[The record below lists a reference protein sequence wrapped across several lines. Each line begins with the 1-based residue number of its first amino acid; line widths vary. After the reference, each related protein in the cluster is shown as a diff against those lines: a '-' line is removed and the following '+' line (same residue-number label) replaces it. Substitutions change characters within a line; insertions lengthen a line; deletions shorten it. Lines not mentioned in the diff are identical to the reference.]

1 MSTALR
7 LVVCVRF
14 RPPADPDVDVSAEQS
29 WSQLLRPLAER
40 ATALGGRIVGW
51 QTGGIS
57 VDFAVDGLQDA
68 VDFLLD
74 EPLSPELSCGLAHG
88 DLTTLTG
95 GSRMALCTGAAL
107 VTAAQLAEFARPGE
121 VLVSPALVE
130 ATSGELC
137 TTGAPKSSRAGREPV
152 PALILDLA
160 NPLRS
165 LIEPSSE
172 STAADSASADSAVPT
187 PLVAPIPM
195 SSREAGEPS
204 DEAITAPAHPAPEPS
219 EPEIVEISALEHE
232 VPEHESLENE
242 AVPPSGL
249 DVPPSTAPSQP
260 SQPPPSLRSDEVE
273 RFRQAATA
281 VRVET
286 DSIFPANVADALR
299 KRDASSLDR
308 MAEAY
313 RERHQEALAVRLDAM
328 ASLVR
333 GESAE
338 ALRSLRAAQQRALD
352 GSLSEQCRARLALAV
367 GLSAAGRSREAFVE
381 ALQALARAREGRDQ
395 RGERACA
402 RFLAQLSRGF
412 EEPAAAATWDA
423 LCS

>member
-14 RPPADPDVDVSAEQS
+14 RPPADPDADVSAEQS
-29 WSQLLRPLAER
+29 WGPLLRPLAER

-51 QTGGIS
+51 QPGGIS

-74 EPLSPELSCGLAHG
+74 EPLSPELSCGLTHG
-88 DLTTLTG
+88 ELTTITG
-95 GSRMALCTGAAL
+95 SSRMALCTGGAL
-107 VTAAQLAEFARPGE
+107 VTAEQLAEFARPGE
-121 VLVSPALVE
+121 VLVSPELVE
-130 ATSGELC
+130 ATGGELC
-137 TTGAPKSSRAGREPV
+137 TAGAPKSSRAGREPV
-152 PALILDLA
+152 SALILDLA

-165 LIEPSSE
+165 LIEPPTVAAARAPSE
-172 STAADSASADSAVPT
+172 LVSEELVPEELTPEDLVPDS
-187 PLVAPIPM
+187 
-195 SSREAGEPS
+195 S
-204 DEAITAPAHPAPEPS
+204 DEAVTAPAHPVPEPPSAPEAAWNVSSP
-219 EPEIVEISALEHE
+219 EPGDSVAFPPLAPAAPGHSSA
-232 VPEHESLENE
+232 
-242 AVPPSGL
+242 
-249 DVPPSTAPSQP
+249 
-260 SQPPPSLRSDEVE
+260 PPPSLRSDEVE

-281 VRVET
+281 VHVES

-299 KRDASSLDR
+299 RRDASSLDK

-313 RERHQEALAVRLDAM
+313 RERHQDVLASRLDAM

-338 ALRSLRAAQQRALD
+338 ALRELRAAQQRSLD
-352 GSLSEQCRARLALAV
+352 GSPSEQCRARLALAV
-367 GLSAAGRSREAFVE
+367 GLSAAGRSREAFLE
-381 ALQALARAREGRDQ
+381 GLHALARAREGRDE

-412 EEPAAAATWDA
+412 EEPEAAATWDA
-423 LCS
+423 LYC

>member
-1 MSTALR
+1 VTTALR

-14 RPPADPDVDVSAEQS
+14 RPPADPDADVSAEQA

-51 QTGGIS
+51 QPGGIS

-74 EPLSPELSCGLAHG
+74 EPLSPELSCGLTHG
-88 DLTTLTG
+88 ELATLTG

-121 VLVSPALVE
+121 VLVAPELVE
-130 ATSGELC
+130 ATGGELC
-137 TTGAPKSSRAGREPV
+137 TVGAPKSSRAGREPV

-172 STAADSASADSAVPT
+172 SAVADSAPADSAVPT
-187 PLVAPIPM
+187 PLVAPITM
-195 SSREAGEPS
+195 SSRDQMAEPS
-204 DEAITAPAHPAPEPS
+204 DEAITAPAHPAPDPS
-219 EPEIVEISALEHE
+219 EPEILEISELEHE
-232 VPEHESLENE
+232 APEPFGLEDQ
-242 AVPPSGL
+242 ASA
-249 DVPPSTAPSQP
+249 SAAPSQP

-281 VRVET
+281 VHVET

-299 KRDASSLDR
+299 RRDASSLDR
-308 MAEAY
+308 MAETY
-313 RERHQEALAVRLDAM
+313 RERHQDALASRLDAM

-338 ALRSLRAAQQRALD
+338 ALRSLRAGQQRSLD
-352 GSLSEQCRARLALAV
+352 ASSSEQCRARLALAV

-381 ALQALARAREGRDQ
+381 ALHALARAREGRDQ

-412 EEPAAAATWDA
+412 EEPAAAATWDS